1 MTIIIC
7 IVVMFVFVPVAF
19 LPLVLVCFSQQELD
33 EMGIRYELP
42 NLAEPQE
49 ILSEP
54 QCCTAFGSTLLRS

>member
-1 MTIIIC
+1 MAIIIC

-19 LPLVLVCFSQQELD
+19 LPLVLVSFSQQELD

-49 ILSEP
+49 SLDLRKNV
-54 QCCTAFGSTLLRS
+54 CLLRSLL